1 MDWDELESIMYRY
14 WVGLSE
20 PKIDYT
26 QWWYSDGGVKEMLQ
40 TYHIDTKPKPSA
52 RWEREIT
59 NRPIWA
65 RAGGNNVE

>member
-26 QWWYSDGGVKEMLQ
+26 QWWYSDGGIKEMLQ
-40 TYHIDTKPKPSA
+40 TYHIDTKPKPPA

-59 NRPIWA
+59 NRPVWA
-65 RAGGNNVE
+65 RYGGDNG